1 MMWLNGNPVNFEF
14 FRDKIFGTYMTFSS
28 IAIVPQKL
36 PSPLLVT
43 GKLSQTIQELFFP
56 TSGPSCPDTYLTRI
70 KEEIKKTEDYVKRVD
85 TQLKF
90 LNEQSGQLKV
100 RRFNAAKSITESTDK
115 EEIEAHIND
124 ILTRIS
130 KHVAIV
136 SGAQVVADLNQKHHE
151 ENKQFTNWKC
161 REALAIDA
169 RKNIPNSTAAKLT
182 LDDARDKLTAVIGD
196 VNFDEFITDQIRKSK
211 IYIIEK
217 ELEDLANKPT
227 TYPDREYVQN
237 ALSIDS
243 KYKEQCRAVNIQPYP
258 LATISLRALEALKT
272 EIINEEDKLRNTIL
286 QDCWK
291 EYANLSTVIRITMDK
306 YNEMSL
312 SRDREINAINIRN
325 TNAINTWKQSIQDR
339 ERLIIEREKIQN
351 ALIDLHRKIDEEES
365 TITTLPPLMP
375 KSEQNVG
382 RPLQC
387 PKCNETI
394 YLGRDNALFA
404 EAITQEE
411 IEKQHFERMKLE
423 QLHKKHAET
432 LNMLKLQERNLIKS
446 GIPNI
451 PDEPVKPELEKVP
464 EPIPKFI
471 QRPIQLMT
479 PLISSPIL
487 PRKNDQIVI
496 LYNLLRHCPVTIDV
510 EIAQKDLKIFDV
522 KERYQHHIETYGHCK
537 PSIDIDLVRQ
547 LHQQYLNANN
557 TYSHIL
563 STIATATT
571 KAEEL
576 ERNLGPCPTVNPDL
590 LQLSSC
596 VIPIENY
603 KDLSAEYIK
612 VNKEI
617 SLFTDVY
624 NMTMTSLTNLHTG
637 YELILKERSIYLDN
651 IMNQITTN
659 VNKIL
664 EKLFDG
670 HAKYALEIGA
680 TDKVSASIEL
690 HGRTDIDSLSLSGG
704 ELDRFSIAIA
714 AAFTH
719 FHKSPFLIFDETLA
733 MLDIE
738 RRKDCIEIIK
748 QIIPNT
754 IIIFVTHDLNPDL
767 FENNININDAISNQE

>member
-1 MMWLNGNPVNFEF
+1 MNLWITDFRSIHQISLQIPVGVSSLMGKSGSGKTTLITALCWILYGSGGSGPHRAVKIQTSTGNSATGVLALKVPDGYLHVLRISPGKRNLNVPSWIPAELGHLIRNYVSNTIGEMMWLNGNPVNFEF

-272 EIINEEDKLRNTIL
+272 EIINL
-286 QDCWK
+286 Q
-291 EYANLSTVIRITMDK
+291 
-306 YNEMSL
+306 
-312 SRDREINAINIRN
+312 
-325 TNAINTWKQSIQDR
+325 KQ
-339 ERLIIEREKIQN
+339 
-351 ALIDLHRKIDEEES
+351 
-365 TITTLPPLMP
+365 
-375 KSEQNVG
+375 
-382 RPLQC
+382 
-387 PKCNETI
+387 
-394 YLGRDNALFA
+394 
-404 EAITQEE
+404 
-411 IEKQHFERMKLE
+411 
-423 QLHKKHAET
+423 
-432 LNMLKLQERNLIKS
+432 
-446 GIPNI
+446 
-451 PDEPVKPELEKVP
+451 
-464 EPIPKFI
+464 
-471 QRPIQLMT
+471 
-479 PLISSPIL
+479 
-487 PRKNDQIVI
+487 
-496 LYNLLRHCPVTIDV
+496 
-510 EIAQKDLKIFDV
+510 
-522 KERYQHHIETYGHCK
+522 
-537 PSIDIDLVRQ
+537 
-547 LHQQYLNANN
+547 
-557 TYSHIL
+557 
-563 STIATATT
+563 
-571 KAEEL
+571 
-576 ERNLGPCPTVNPDL
+576 PDL
-590 LQLSSC
+590 
-596 VIPIENY
+596 
-603 KDLSAEYIK
+603 
-612 VNKEI
+612 
-617 SLFTDVY
+617 
-624 NMTMTSLTNLHTG
+624 
-637 YELILKERSIYLDN
+637 
-651 IMNQITTN
+651 
-659 VNKIL
+659 
-664 EKLFDG
+664 
-670 HAKYALEIGA
+670 
-680 TDKVSASIEL
+680 
-690 HGRTDIDSLSLSGG
+690 
-704 ELDRFSIAIA
+704 
-714 AAFTH
+714 
-719 FHKSPFLIFDETLA
+719 
-733 MLDIE
+733 
-738 RRKDCIEIIK
+738 
-748 QIIPNT
+748 T
-754 IIIFVTHDLNPDL
+754 I
-767 FENNININDAISNQE
+767 